1 MCKWIGITWVTLSL
15 IVLMLISLMV
25 INTEISL
32 KYEINELL
40 DTTDTVYI
48 ETAEKYF
55 KFRIE
60 VLTEFAIYVVVNII
74 LIVVLFEKKRNN
86 RLINIT
92 WTVLSVTVLLQ
103 LLSVIAITA
112 LSYKNEM
119 SELTRPGFD
128 SVTLDVASNYLKGTI
143 TTLKEFAL
151 YVLINIILIT
161 ITLLAKNDK
170 QWR

>member
-1 MCKWIGITWVTLSL
+1 MCKWIGITWGTLSL

-74 LIVVLFEKKRNN
+74 LIVVLFEKN
-86 RLINIT
+86 
-92 WTVLSVTVLLQ
+92 
-103 LLSVIAITA
+103 AIT
-112 LSYKNEM
+112 
-119 SELTRPGFD
+119 D
-128 SVTLDVASNYLKGTI
+128 
-143 TTLKEFAL
+143 
-151 YVLINIILIT
+151 
-161 ITLLAKNDK
+161 
-170 QWR
+170 

>member
-1 MCKWIGITWVTLSL
+1 
-15 IVLMLISLMV
+15 
-25 INTEISL
+25 
-32 KYEINELL
+32 
-40 DTTDTVYI
+40 
-48 ETAEKYF
+48 
-55 KFRIE
+55 
-60 VLTEFAIYVVVNII
+60 
-74 LIVVLFEKKRNN
+74 
-86 RLINIT
+86 
-92 WTVLSVTVLLQ
+92 
-103 LLSVIAITA
+103 
-112 LSYKNEM
+112 M